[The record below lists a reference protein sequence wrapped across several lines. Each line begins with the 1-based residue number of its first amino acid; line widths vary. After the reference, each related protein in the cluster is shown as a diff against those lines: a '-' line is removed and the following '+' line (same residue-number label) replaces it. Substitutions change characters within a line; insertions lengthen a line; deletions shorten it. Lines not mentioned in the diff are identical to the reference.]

1 MRRFTA
7 TDGAAW
13 DAILGHESW
22 GTFVVLFTPVRGGS
36 VRKAI
41 LSADSAM
48 GAEVELDAL
57 ADDQL
62 RDLLAGSSPW

>member
-7 TDGAAW
+7 SDGAEW

-22 GTFVVLFTPVRGGS
+22 GTFVVLFTPVQGGM

-41 LSADSAM
+41 LAAETAM
-48 GAEVELDAL
+48 GAETELGAL
-57 ADDQL
+57 EDDDL
-62 RDLLAGSSPW
+62 RALLTNSSPW